1 MIRYLYIPFFS
12 APSKEDEGLTMTP
25 VPGLPVPCVVGSCSV
40 LGRGLADLMPKRA
53 GWVSFSR
60 STGIFYFIVK
70 GLGRRC
76 EVKQQSGFLKKRREN
91 SFDFAYNICSSS

>member
-25 VPGLPVPCVVGSCSV
+25 VPGLPVPCVFGSCSV

-53 GWVSFSR
+53 WV
-60 STGIFYFIVK
+60 GII
-70 GLGRRC
+70 
-76 EVKQQSGFLKKRREN
+76 LKVHWDILFHSEGVGEKM
-91 SFDFAYNICSSS
+91 